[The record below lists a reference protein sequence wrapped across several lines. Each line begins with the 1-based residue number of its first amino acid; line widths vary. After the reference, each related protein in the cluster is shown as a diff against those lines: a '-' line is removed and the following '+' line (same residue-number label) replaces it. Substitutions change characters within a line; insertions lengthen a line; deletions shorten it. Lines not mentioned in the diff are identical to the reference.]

1 MSFHPLTRVRL
12 KVQNT
17 LSARVTNLSKKIEKL
32 KKKKGAIE

>member
-17 LSARVTNLSKKIEKL
+17 LGGRVTILSKKIEKL
-32 KKKKGAIE
+32 KKKKTKEQ